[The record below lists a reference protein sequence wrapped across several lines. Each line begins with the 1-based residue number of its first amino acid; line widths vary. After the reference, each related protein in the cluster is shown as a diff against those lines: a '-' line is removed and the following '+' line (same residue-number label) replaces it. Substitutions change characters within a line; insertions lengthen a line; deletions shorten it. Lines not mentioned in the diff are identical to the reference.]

1 MIDFKDINDIHD
13 KHYNIAWEIYR
24 SSFPI
29 FEQRDIDSQMKA
41 MKDDKFNCRV
51 YIENDIVIGILF
63 FWQWKN
69 YRYIEH
75 FAISKD
81 IRGKNYGSKILSEFC
96 TEQYLNILEIDLP
109 IDKVSISRL
118 NFYERL
124 GFLINKYDHIH
135 PPYRL
140 GYKGHDLKVLSYKN
154 FLDDKEYNEF
164 NNFLRQKVMIYSE
177 NKQSN
182 YNNTNFGV

>member
-164 NNFLRQKVMIYSE
+164 NNFLRQKVMIYSD
-177 NKQSN
+177 NK
-182 YNNTNFGV
+182 

>member
-29 FEQRDIDSQMKA
+29 FEQRDIDNQMKA

>member
-96 TEQYLNILEIDLP
+96 TE
-109 IDKVSISRL
+109 
-118 NFYERL
+118 
-124 GFLINKYDHIH
+124 
-135 PPYRL
+135 
-140 GYKGHDLKVLSYKN
+140 
-154 FLDDKEYNEF
+154 
-164 NNFLRQKVMIYSE
+164 
-177 NKQSN
+177 
-182 YNNTNFGV
+182 